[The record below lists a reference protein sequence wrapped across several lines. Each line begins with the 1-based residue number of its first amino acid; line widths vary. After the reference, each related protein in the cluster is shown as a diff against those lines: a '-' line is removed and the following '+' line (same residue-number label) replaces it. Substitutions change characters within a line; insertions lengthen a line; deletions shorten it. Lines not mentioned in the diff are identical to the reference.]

1 MIGRFFYTFE
11 NCVSMG
17 TFYCVHFLGSYR
29 VFFLPGFQ
37 SDLVASH
44 SQTEEMPRP
53 FGFYLVFFL
62 PGYLVLL
69 LGSRLEERSFP
80 WLVVFNCF
88 FFYGEL
94 SIWSSLTEFYRS
106 LPFFLPC
113 CTEFLPSFTDYGAEL
128 IFDRRFYFWYPIYF
142 AWRSIFFVVVVVV
155 VAFFDCFCPKLD
167 V

>member
-53 FGFYLVFFL
+53 FGFYLVFFFT
-62 PGYLVLL
+62 G
-69 LGSRLEERSFP
+69 
-80 WLVVFNCF
+80 
-88 FFYGEL
+88 
-94 SIWSSLTEFYRS
+94 
-106 LPFFLPC
+106 
-113 CTEFLPSFTDYGAEL
+113 LPSFTTWLSSGGTFVSL
-128 IFDRRFYFWYPIYF
+128 IGCFLIVFFSMEDFLFDR
-142 AWRSIFFVVVVVV
+142 V
-155 VAFFDCFCPKLD
+155 
-167 V
+167 